1 MNSLEL
7 KNWFG
12 RKFRMVEY
20 NMVYPTNRWVSEDFI
35 RMKYSDAVA
44 NGEVEYTDLTD
55 LDEIIDEL
63 MDSGQAT
70 FTTKTRELLNAS
82 QY

>member
-55 LDEIIDEL
+55 IDEIIDEL
-63 MDSGQAT
+63 MDTGQVT

-82 QY
+82 

>member
-1 MNSLEL
+1 M

-20 NMVYPTNRWVSEDFI
+20 NIVYPTNRWVSEDFI

-55 LDEIIDEL
+55 LDEIKDEL
-63 MDSGQAT
+63 ISAGHVT
-70 FTTKTRELLNAS
+70 FTTKKRELLNA
-82 QY
+82 